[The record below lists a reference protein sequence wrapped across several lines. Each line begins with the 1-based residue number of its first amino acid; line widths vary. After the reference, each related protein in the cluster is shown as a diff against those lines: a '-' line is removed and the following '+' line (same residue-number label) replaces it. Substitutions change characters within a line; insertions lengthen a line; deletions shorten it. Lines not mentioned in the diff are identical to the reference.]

1 MKAYS
6 LLYLSLCSLVTLYAC
21 QSSHTTQMEKKELKM
36 LEDSQPKSEEEA
48 FENFYT
54 PSHEGLINWVLTDTA
69 TFSHPFTQSIE
80 KEYVTIATSDDK
92 CLRIYSWNT
101 GEGGTMI
108 CWGNLIQYR
117 SGTEI
122 KAVHQSLDML
132 LHPDGEHDEIDFG
145 SYIDTIYT
153 YPCTDG
159 SKLYMVDDYFRISSN
174 YSTNSLVAMRIKDG
188 NLVSAPCFV
197 RHGKR
202 SDTIGFEHSIADWY
216 FLANLGEGWDWLFR
230 YDKKAQNLYV
240 ATTDSMNCIS
250 DRYDIYHFNGTDFVY
265 QKTGAPFWLHPQLH
279 HYQRLELFFRTK
291 DYIIRI
297 DNLDG
302 ETMRYASWK
311 STQQMSDTPEL
322 VLTGSYAEKDN
333 TFLFSKGSYRYVV
346 TMGTKPP

>member
-174 YSTNSLVAMRIKDG
+174 YSANSLVAMRIKDG

-216 FLANLGEGWDWLFR
+216 FLANLGEGWDWLFQ
-230 YDKKAQNLYV
+230 YDKKAQNLYI
-240 ATTDSMNCIS
+240 ATTDSMNCIF
-250 DRYDIYHFNGTDFVY
+250 RRIPVQHF
-265 QKTGAPFWLHPQLH
+265 
-279 HYQRLELFFRTK
+279 R
-291 DYIIRI
+291 
-297 DNLDG
+297 
-302 ETMRYASWK
+302 
-311 STQQMSDTPEL
+311 
-322 VLTGSYAEKDN
+322 
-333 TFLFSKGSYRYVV
+333 
-346 TMGTKPP
+346 